1 MKNAYGVETPGSVVG
16 WTLGLAV
23 PAGFAMGLVQAGP
36 PSGPG
41 PWVVAAFLLLVT
53 VPVVIKIVRLTAG
66 PRRETR
72 RLRERAGYRRGEQP
86 WSWAEHAGFLVVA
99 VVLAVV
105 VVGDNLRDS
114 DAWALRFIS
123 IVSMPAVIGALAWS
137 ALQKWR
143 RERAHET
150 ADPSIW
156 RTRTSTS
163 ALAAG
168 GGLLVL
174 ALVDLLPGGDAMR
187 PVAITVVATV
197 TGAAYVVLGL
207 VLRRREVGSDPAGT

>member
-16 WTLGLAV
+16 WAMGVAV
-23 PAGFAMGLVQAGP
+23 PGGIALGLVQPGP

-41 PWVVAAFLLLVT
+41 PWMVAAVLLLVT
-53 VPVVIKIVRLTAG
+53 VPFVVKILRLTAG

-86 WSWAEHAGFLVVA
+86 WSWAEHVGILVVA
-99 VVLAVV
+99 VVLALV
-105 VVGDNLRDS
+105 VVGDGLRDR
-114 DAWALRFIS
+114 DAWALLV
-123 IVSMPAVIGALAWS
+123 VSVVAMPLTLGGLAWS

-156 RTRTSTS
+156 RTRTSTA

-168 GGLLVL
+168 GGLLLL
-174 ALVDLLPGGDAMR
+174 AAVDLLPGDELR
-187 PVAITVVATV
+187 PVAITAVAAA

-207 VLRRREVGSDPAGT
+207 VLRRREIGGDSAGT